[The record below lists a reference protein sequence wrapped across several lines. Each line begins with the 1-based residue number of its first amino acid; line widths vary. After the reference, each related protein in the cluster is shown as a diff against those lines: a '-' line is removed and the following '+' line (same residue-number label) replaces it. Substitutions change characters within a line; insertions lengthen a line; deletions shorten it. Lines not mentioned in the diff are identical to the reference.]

1 MMLRNLLDRRDHAA
15 ARAAAR
21 RPLPARIL
29 EPALGSC
36 RAAGVAIVVCASI
49 GVGVSVPSSARAQD
63 ADRTI
68 ARLGLDPGEPQ
79 APSPTPATPF
89 GVNPAQSKEL
99 VLDFHG
105 YLLLPMELGVLHRQ
119 QTAPGQSSYVLHAPA
134 VIPQW
139 QEGFEYTG
147 VIPSPWAQL
156 NFTYG
161 NSLVSAT
168 TILAATTFADA
179 AGYYDT
185 TKQLGVNDAFITVN
199 ISKLAQITFPFEVH
213 VGAMT
218 GRYGAMGVYDVGRY
232 GTPLIAQTNTIG
244 ETIDTAI
251 PIGPVHLLLEQ
262 GFGGQLARPPVGL
275 VPAGWNGFANS
286 NVGAT
291 WVNHLHAG
299 LADDKHFQVGLHYLT
314 AWTQDDITPGSVIP
328 DGRITVLGAEAHVTG
343 QFGHLYAGIANT
355 QATNAG
361 PVSGAIRILNAQG
374 GPDLVTEYLGPNSS
388 GNGSLL
394 TFGAQYD
401 VSVSRLLFGPTYK
414 GKSPDILVSLFGI
427 GTSVHS
433 HDKAYDGI
441 LKIKVGAEA
450 TYNFLPWMG
459 VSERFDHVRLDSS
472 DSRQAFSIL
481 SSRLLLHTNWLAR
494 DEIALQYSYF
504 SDGSAVYV
512 HSGYPPVIHPE
523 ITPDASVLSLIAT
536 IWW

>member
-1 MMLRNLLDRRDHAA
+1 MMLSNPLDRRDHAA
-15 ARAAAR
+15 AEPAAR
-21 RPLPARIL
+21 RPLPARIP
-29 EPALGSC
+29 EPARVSR
-36 RAAGVAIVVCASI
+36 RAAEVAIVLSASI
-49 GVGVSVPSSARAQD
+49 GLGVSFPAIARAQD
-63 ADRTI
+63 SDRTI

-89 GVNPAQSKEL
+89 GVNPAESKEL

-105 YLLLPMELGVLHRQ
+105 YLLLPMELGVLHRPNP
-119 QTAPGQSSYVLHAPA
+119 AVGQSSYILHAPP

-139 QEGFEYTG
+139 QESFEYVG
-147 VIPSPWAQL
+147 VVPSPWAQL

-168 TILAATTFADA
+168 AILAATTFADA
-179 AGYYDT
+179 AGYYDP
-185 TKQLGVNDAFITVN
+185 TKQLGVNDAYVTVN
-199 ISKLAQITFPFEVH
+199 ISKLAQIQFPFQVR

-218 GRYGAMGVYDVGRY
+218 GRYGAMGVYDTGRY
-232 GTPLIAQTNTIG
+232 GTPLIAQTNTVG

-251 PIGPVHLLLEQ
+251 PIGRLHLLLEQ

-275 VPAGWNGFANS
+275 VPAGWNGFSNS

-299 LADDKHFQVGLHYLT
+299 LADDKHFQIGLHYLT

-328 DGRITVLGAEAHVTG
+328 DGRITVLGAEAHLTG

-355 QATNAG
+355 QATNSG

-374 GPDLVTEYLGPNSS
+374 GPDLVSEYLGPNSS

-394 TFGAQYD
+394 TFGVQYD
-401 VSVSRLLFGPTYK
+401 ASVSRLLFGPTYK

-433 HDKAYDGI
+433 HDKAQDGI
-441 LKIKVGAEA
+441 MKLKGGAEV
-450 TYNFLPWMG
+450 TYNILPWLG
-459 VSERFDHVRLDSS
+459 ISERFDHVRLDSS

-494 DEIALQYSYF
+494 DELALQYSYF

-512 HSGYPPVIHPE
+512 RSGYPPVIHPE
-523 ITPDASVLSLIAT
+523 ITPDANVLSLIAT